1 MRAVLAALVLLIAA
15 YGPAFG
21 QIGTYDES
29 KPVILRADELIYDL
43 ERGLVI
49 AAGNVEIAQGERILL
64 ADTVTYSERT
74 DTVTASGNVTL
85 LEPSGEVIFA
95 DSVELE
101 DELRQGVIR
110 NIRIL
115 LADDSRFAAN
125 GAVRTGGNRTEMRKA
140 VYSPCKLCP
149 EHPDRPPLWQI
160 KAVRIIHDEA
170 RQEIEYNDVI
180 FEFFGVP
187 VAYTPYFSHPDPS
200 VERRSGFLPPSYGN
214 SSNLGFV
221 VQVPYFFNLAPH
233 RDVTFEPIFTSRE
246 GMVLAGEY
254 RERTQSGKF
263 ELYGSITRPK
273 RRGAEGELI
282 GGHDTRG
289 HVEGDGRFDL
299 DDTWQWGFKLDR
311 STDDTYLRR
320 YGFSS
325 EDTLT
330 SRLFVEGFGGR
341 SYASLNGFAFQGL
354 QIDDDP
360 GETPLVLPLGEAEYI
375 SDPIFLGGRARLGA
389 NVAALYRT
397 DGADTRR
404 LSISGAWEV
413 PYIGPIGDV
422 YNLSAR
428 LRGDLYWL
436 NDPDPLGTGSTQS
449 SNVVTRGVPELVLG
463 WRYPWVAQGGG
474 LRETIEPVAMFAV
487 SPKGNNDEDIPNEDS
502 TSFEFNDINLLDA
515 NRFPGLDRVEG
526 GPRASFGVRLGLY
539 APGGGR
545 ASAFFG
551 QSWREDDEP
560 IFADGSG
567 LEHDFSDFVGRVGV
581 SFADLIDVTYR
592 FRLDRE
598 TFTPR
603 RNEVDFSGG
612 LSWLRLNLQYLSLDE
627 APVDP
632 SLPIG
637 KREEVNS
644 SAELKLGEFWS
655 VVGENRRD
663 LTNESTINMGAG
675 IIYQDECLFF
685 SLKAEKRFTED
696 RDFGPETTVKFTIK
710 LRQLG

>member
-1 MRAVLAALVLLIAA
+1 MRTVLAALVLLIAA
-15 YGPAFG
+15 IGPAFG
-21 QIGTYDES
+21 QIGVYDES
-29 KPVILRADELIYDL
+29 KPVILRADEVIYDI
-43 ERGLVI
+43 EKGLVI
-49 AAGNVEIAQGERILL
+49 ATGNVEIAQGERILL

-110 NIRIL
+110 NVRIL
-115 LADDSRFAAN
+115 LADESRFAAN

-140 VYSPCKLCP
+140 VYSPCWLCP
-149 EHPDRPPLWQI
+149 DHPDRPPLWQI
-160 KAVRIIHDEA
+160 KAVRIIHDET
-170 RQEIEYNDVI
+170 RQEIEYNDVF

-187 VAYTPYFSHPDPS
+187 IAYTPYFAHPDPS
-200 VERRSGFLPPSYGN
+200 VERRSGFLTPTYSN
-214 SSNLGFV
+214 SSSLGFMA
-221 VQVPYFFNLAPH
+221 QVPYFFNLAPH

-246 GMVLAGEY
+246 GVVLAGEY
-254 RERTQSGKF
+254 RERTQGGQF

-282 GGHDTRG
+282 GGHDTRS
-289 HVEGDGRFDL
+289 HIEGEGLFKL
-299 DDTWQWGFKLDR
+299 DNTWQWGFELDR
-311 STDDTYLRR
+311 SSDDTYLRR
-320 YGFSS
+320 YGFSN

-330 SRLFVEGFGGR
+330 SRLFVEGFDGR
-341 SYASLNGFAFQGL
+341 NYASLNGFAFQGL
-354 QIDDDP
+354 QVDDDP
-360 GETPLVLPLGEAEYI
+360 GETPLVSPLGEVEYI
-375 SDPIFLGGRARLGA
+375 SDPMFLGGRARLGA
-389 NVAALYRT
+389 NVLGLYRT
-397 DGADTRR
+397 EGADTRR
-404 LSISGAWEV
+404 LSINAAWEV

-428 LRGDLYWL
+428 LRGDIYWL

-449 SNVVTRGVPELVLG
+449 SNIVTRGVPELVLG

-487 SPKGNNDEDIPNEDS
+487 SPKGNNDGDIPNEDS
-502 TSFEFNDINLLDA
+502 ISFEFNDINLMDA

-545 ASAFFG
+545 ARAFFG

-560 IFADGSG
+560 IFSEDSG
-567 LEHDFSDFVGRVGV
+567 LEDDFSDFVGRVGV
-581 SFADLIDVTYR
+581 SFSDLIDVTYR

-612 LSWLRLNLQYLSLDE
+612 LSWLRLNLQYLSLDQ
-627 APVDP
+627 APIDL

-644 SAELKLGEFWS
+644 SAELKLGESWS
-655 VVGENRRD
+655 VVGKYRRD
-663 LTNESTINMGAG
+663 LTNDFTINMGAG
-675 IIYQDECLFF
+675 VIYEDECLLF
-685 SLKAEKRFTED
+685 SIRADRRFTED
-696 RDFGPETTVKFTIK
+696 RDFKPETSVRFTIK
-710 LRQLG
+710 LRHLG